1 MKKFFIFLLSIGFI
15 SFSFAENLEDKVKL
29 LEEKIKK
36 LEERINK
43 LEKSVYKEN
52 VNQKNERVGS
62 VPLTKQES
70 PVIKVAS
77 PDEIVDFKV
86 LKKKFEKASLKESL
100 WKRYDQ
106 IVLTAVI
113 KNKLNK
119 KLSAIIG
126 KVVIFDK
133 KGNPL
138 METRLNVNKALNFFS
153 GMTIKPGEVLKYKVY
168 FEYNNKNPKHRFV
181 KETSLDDLIIKF
193 YPTEIDFADG
203 TKKQVE
209 YVR

>member
-1 MKKFFIFLLSIGFI
+1 MKRFFILFLSIGFL
-15 SFSFAENLEDKVKL
+15 SFSFAENLEDKVRL
-29 LEEKIKK
+29 LEKKVKK

-43 LEKSVYKEN
+43 LEKSIYKEN
-52 VNQKNERVGS
+52 VAPKKES
-62 VPLTKQES
+62 VESIPLIKQES

-100 WKRYDQ
+100 WKRNDQ
-106 IVLTAVI
+106 IVLKVQI

-119 KLSAIIG
+119 ELSAIIG
-126 KVVIFDK
+126 KVVILDK

-181 KETSLDDLIIKF
+181 KEASLDNLVIKF